1 MTPQKDS
8 LQEVSQ
14 KALHRWMELFARNES
29 VIMHNLKPLQKSSP
43 QEWLDLSRQ
52 NIQRLIAVPM
62 ISDGGEI
69 EGFIG
74 VDNPRYAI
82 RDDAQVRV
90 LACFLLNRYQRDRED
105 RKRKGSK
112 PEA

>member
-14 KALHRWMELFARNES
+14 EALHRWMELFARNES